1 MAFRPHGCGRP
12 DDARCAD
19 DRVRPGLDAARFQ
32 SGSHASREPAI
43 ISGSFRKTRSIAL
56 TDLKVITERDARDL
70 LTDVAT
76 SHQEAAAQSAT
87 PNKHDAVVAIVHRI
101 LAAKNGVRD

>member
-1 MAFRPHGCGRP
+1 MITMTKH
-12 DDARCAD
+12 
-19 DRVRPGLDAARFQ
+19 ARF
-32 SGSHASREPAI
+32 SVADGTAALGICESLL
-43 ISGSFRKTRSIAL
+43 IAL